1 MTSLTEVMSEQ
12 LASDLQSKE
21 SGPESAGIRR
31 QNPADIVTDEED
43 ILLEDEIGNAMYQ

>member
-21 SGPESAGIRR
+21 SGPESGIRR
-31 QNPADIVTDEED
+31 QKPADIVTDEEVMA
-43 ILLEDEIGNAMYQ
+43 ILLEDEIGMYQ